1 MWIIL
6 CAFTN
11 VCLLKLLP
19 FTIQCLLLTTIG
31 EKPYE
36 NIVGEGEN
44 ASSFSEMFCP
54 IKEKLLCF
62 SYIELS
68 VIAFNFVIWHRTK
81 GIKYDTSSYLLVGS
95 ASVLMTLTDMAYVK
109 RKKKNICNQNF
120 LLFPQYVQ
128 FAQ

>member
-11 VCLLKLLP
+11 VYMLKLLP

-62 SYIELS
+62 SYTELS
-68 VIAFNFVIWHRTK
+68 VIAFNFVIWHRAK

-95 ASVLMTLTDMAYVK
+95 ASVLVTLTDMAYVK
-109 RKKKNICNQNF
+109 RKKNICNQNF